1 MVRLIPHDVLFV
13 HPVAELRA
21 WLEANHAT
29 APELWVGVRRRA
41 DDPDAPDWGDIVD
54 ELLCFGWIDSVLMPC
69 EGGRAIRT
77 TPRRKGSIWSARNVA
92 RIEALRAEGRM
103 QPAGEAA
110 FALRT
115 PERTATNSFEGTWA
129 LDAAAEA
136 ALQAVPGAWEFHQR
150 QPPGYRRTAAYWVMS
165 AKKPETRER
174 RLAILAAES
183 AAGRRPV
190 QITGQARER
199 AGAGAA
205 TPG

>member
-1 MVRLIPHDVLFV
+1 MVRLVPHDVIFFRA
-13 HPVAELRA
+13 PAELRA

-54 ELLCFGWIDSVLMPC
+54 ELLCYGWIDSVLMPC

-77 TPRRKGSIWSARNVA
+77 TPRRKGSIWSARNVG

-103 QPAGEAA
+103 QLAGEAA

-115 PERTATNSFEGTWA
+115 VERTGVYSFERA
-129 LDAAAEA
+129 AQLDAASEA
-136 ALQAVPGAWEFHQR
+136 ALRAVPGAWEFHQR
-150 QPPGYRRTAAYWVMS
+150 QPPGYQRSAAHWVMS
-165 AKKPETRER
+165 AKRPETRAR

-183 AAGRRPV
+183 AAGRRPAQV
-190 QITGQARER
+190 TGEAYKPD
-199 AGAGAA
+199 AA
-205 TPG
+205 ET

>member
-1 MVRLIPHDVLFV
+1 MVRLVPHDVIFFRA
-13 HPVAELRA
+13 PAELRA

-54 ELLCFGWIDSVLMPC
+54 ELLCYGWIDSVLMPC

-77 TPRRKGSIWSARNVA
+77 TPRRKGSIWSARNVG

-103 QPAGEAA
+103 QLAGEAA

-115 PERTATNSFEGTWA
+115 VERTGVYSFERA
-129 LDAAAEA
+129 AQLDAASEA
-136 ALQAVPGAWEFHQR
+136 ALRAVPGAWEFHQR
-150 QPPGYRRTAAYWVMS
+150 QPPGYQRSAAHWVMS
-165 AKKPETRER
+165 AKRPETRAQ

-183 AAGRRPV
+183 AAGRRPAQV
-190 QITGQARER
+190 TGEAYKPD
-199 AGAGAA
+199 AA
-205 TPG
+205 ET